1 MSRSF
6 QDMSF
11 EQRRENHFQVMEQ
24 HVQRPQVRE
33 KRIRDLCMVKSSG
46 GAMLGCGLEGRNL
59 RAE

>member
-1 MSRSF
+1 
-6 QDMSF
+6 MSF

-46 GAMLGCGLEGRNL
+46 WAMLGCGLEGRNL